1 MFEIR
6 DLTFGYEEEH
16 YLFSN
21 INLKAKKGDIVIL
34 KGSSGSGKTTLL
46 KIFSNVIPNLVHGYL
61 KGQILLDGIDTT
73 ILSLPELS
81 PNISLMMQE
90 PENQLF
96 FPNVEA
102 ELAFGPENL
111 CISPAEIE
119 QRITDTLQLLEI
131 THLRYQ
137 ETATLSFGQKKLVAL
152 ASLITLSP
160 QVFLLDEPAAGLSFK
175 YITVLIKAIR
185 KLADS
190 GKIFIIA
197 NHIPVLN
204 ELTKTIINLENRDKA

>member
-1 MFEIR
+1 MLE
-6 DLTFGYEEEH
+6 LKNLSFGYEKEK

-21 INLKAKKGDIVIL
+21 LNLLVQKGEIVIL
-34 KGSSGSGKTTLL
+34 QGDSGSGKTTLL
-46 KIFSNVIPNLVHGYL
+46 RIISNVIPNLVHGYI
-61 KGQILLDGIDTT
+61 KGKVVLDGIGTS
-73 ILSLPELS
+73 ILTLPELS
-81 PNISLMMQE
+81 PKISLMMQE

-111 CISPAEIE
+111 CISPAEIDE
-119 QRITDTLQLLEI
+119 RITETLELLEI
-131 THLRYQ
+131 SHLRFQ

-175 YITVLIKAIR
+175 YTVVLIKALR

-190 GKIFIIA
+190 GKIFLIA
-197 NHIPVLN
+197 NHLPVLN
-204 ELTKTIINLENRDKA
+204 ELTDKFICLENHAKN